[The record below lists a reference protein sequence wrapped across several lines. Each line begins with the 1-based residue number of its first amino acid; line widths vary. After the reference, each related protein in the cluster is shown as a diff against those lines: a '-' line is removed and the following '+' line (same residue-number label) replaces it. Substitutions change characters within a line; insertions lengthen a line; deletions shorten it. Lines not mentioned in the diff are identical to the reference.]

1 MDNKFLTKLKQDKL
15 PTIVLV
21 GNGASALDHPLG
33 EIIDEFDEV
42 VRFNEWQ
49 SDTDKSS
56 HIGSKITTWCLN
68 ETMPSELRPSPG
80 ITFVRIL
87 SEGYSNRLHADTK
100 LMRLHPTIE
109 FPSSGVV
116 MAANF
121 IRWKVRTYTVGM
133 DGYLTAGEKG
143 NPREHDGPAEQ
154 KFWKAHR
161 EMLVPLVE
169 VV

>member
-1 MDNKFLTKLKQDKL
+1 MDNRFLKKLQKEKL

-42 VRFNEWQ
+42 VRFNEWP
-49 SDTDKSS
+49 SGTDKAS

-68 ETMPSELRPSPG
+68 EIMSSELRPSG
-80 ITFVRIL
+80 GVTFVRIL
-87 SEGYSNRLHADTK
+87 AEGYTNRLHADTK
-100 LMRLHPTIE
+100 LARRHPSIE

-121 IRWKVRTYTVGM
+121 IRWKVRVYTVGM
-133 DGYLTAGEKG
+133 DGYLSAGEKG
-143 NPREHDGPAEQ
+143 NPRKHDGPAEQ
-154 KFWKAHR
+154 EFWKAHR